1 MNKMHKIHFIFK
13 NFTFTLGHGK
23 VEFENVIKNKGAGR
37 NEENEMV
44 GIARCRDDDTGFGGL
59 WGQ

>member
-1 MNKMHKIHFIFK
+1 MK
-13 NFTFTLGHGK
+13 TLS
-23 VEFENVIKNKGAGR
+23 KNKGAGR

-44 GIARCRDDDTGFGGL
+44 GIARRRDDDTGFGGL